1 MECAWG
7 AAGLFVSVC
16 LTESAISRTTP
27 TGAHHRLQAEHCP
40 KQRPWSGRPPS
51 PRPASSPVRDS
62 KDPSGPVLGF
72 PAAAFASFVAGVK
85 AGEFVT
91 V

>member
-1 MECAWG
+1 MTLTLNDNAPFPVWMKSSYSNGQGGECIEV
-7 AAGLFVSVC
+7 AANLVV
-16 LTESAISRTTP
+16 
-27 TGAHHRLQAEHCP
+27 AH
-40 KQRPWSGRPPS
+40 GIV
-51 PRPASSPVRDS
+51 PVRDS

-91 V
+91 H